1 VCSEWKELYKR
12 LAAANV
18 FAFTASGERL
28 RQKCESR
35 MTLSSAVFQSSRR
48 VRMAHQHGLRFGA
61 CPPMHHVAGKVA
73 DRHVL
78 ATAHELGMPYSRAI
92 LLGASEKGSVITL
105 RWLHFDQSCALP
117 HNITAFAARGGSVR
131 VMQWLSE
138 RGCTLN
144 TKTLFNAAK
153 YRRLRVLEYLHS
165 AGCPMDDGG
174 RACKIAAWNGSLQV
188 LQWLRAHGCP
198 WVTSDVAEAAAHSGN
213 VQMMAWLQQQP
224 GVVLTAAAMT
234 AAARANRQEMCEY
247 LYSQNCPW
255 HEGVCSTAAYGGH
268 LQLLLWLH
276 EHGCPWYLHS
286 VYTNAV
292 EGGHAEVIT
301 HLIGL
306 DLQPEAYTLA
316 DMLNAAGACNNL
328 KLAQWLHAQ
337 GAEWPEV
344 LEYASRAGMRSWH
357 GEALL
362 WARAEGCMAP
372 TELDFSDDDS
382 EYWGEGD
389 C

>member
-1 VCSEWKELYKR
+1 MARTTKRAAANACSALGNTGLLQIVLSYVGPGHYIFLAAVCSEWKELYEN
-12 LAAANV
+12 LAAVNV

-28 RQKCESR
+28 RQKCEPR
-35 MTLSSAVFQSSRR
+35 TTLGSAVFQSSRR
-48 VRMAHQHGLRFGA
+48 VRMAHQHGLRFDA
-61 CPPMHHVAGKVA
+61 SPPMHHVAGKVA

-78 ATAHELGMPYSRAI
+78 ATAHELGMPYSRAV
-92 LLGASEKGSVITL
+92 LLGASERGSVVTL

-117 HNITAFAARGGSVR
+117 HNITVFAARGGGVR

-165 AGCPMDDGG
+165 AGCPMADSG

-198 WVTSDVAEAAAHSGN
+198 WVTGDVVEAAAHSGN

-247 LYSQNCPW
+247 LYSQSCPW
-255 HEGVCSTAAYGGH
+255 DE
-268 LQLLLWLH
+268 
-276 EHGCPWYLHS
+276 
-286 VYTNAV
+286 
-292 EGGHAEVIT
+292 
-301 HLIGL
+301 
-306 DLQPEAYTLA
+306 D
-316 DMLNAAGACNNL
+316 
-328 KLAQWLHAQ
+328 
-337 GAEWPEV
+337 
-344 LEYASRAGMRSWH
+344 
-357 GEALL
+357 
-362 WARAEGCMAP
+362 
-372 TELDFSDDDS
+372 
-382 EYWGEGD
+382 
-389 C
+389 